1 MTLYLSIYLN
11 IYPCQVGL
19 RVGLFVPFVP
29 VHFHRCGG
37 SIVSPRHVL
46 TAAHC
51 VQPFVGLTLG
61 TR

>member
-1 MTLYLSIYLN
+1 MYIS

-61 TR
+61 IR